1 MKLQA
6 KSSSELNKALQ
17 KSAKCIKAKNFL
29 PVLNNALLTV
39 RGEQFYLTT
48 STGDAQ
54 LTVPVPFSLVDGKLA
69 EPLAIPVNLIMPFL
83 ATLPDCTVTFTFEE
97 QTAALHMEYCTSGG
111 GKTKEGKVSLTY
123 SDGKEF
129 PIFSPLKADPTHI
142 AIPMETLDKVT
153 KGCADFV
160 SNNELRPQMCCL
172 CIDIAEDLADV
183 SFVATNGQMLYR
195 HTHTNNPNTGGSNFY
210 RSGAPGTI
218 LIHSGNFR
226 TFTAFDG
233 CEAVDVESDG
243 GMVRLSTPDGIELVC
258 KSVEQRYPNY
268 KAIIPKGNPNY
279 ICFDRKEMLATLK
292 RVSIFSDKTAN
303 LMTLTKS
310 GMFLDVAVKDVEY
323 SRSAEDQ
330 VTIAE
335 SSCAEG
341 FCIGFNV
348 AVLTSALNAIDGDTV
363 RFGFSDPSHA
373 TVFTEDTPSPSTL
386 ALCMPM
392 LVQ

>member
-39 RGEQFYLTT
+39 KGEQFYLTT

-54 LTVPVPFSLVDGKLA
+54 LTVHAPFSLVDGKLS
-69 EPLAIPVNLIMPFL
+69 EPLAIPINLIMPFL

-129 PIFSPLKADPTHI
+129 PILSPLKADPTHI
-142 AIPMETLDKVT
+142 VIPMATLDKVT

-160 SNNELRPQMCCL
+160 STNELRPQMCCL
-172 CIDIAEDLADV
+172 CIDIAEDRSDV
-183 SFVATNGQMLYR
+183 SFVTTDGQKLYR
-195 HTHTNNPNTGGSNFY
+195 HTHTNNPSTGGSDFF
-210 RSGAPGTI
+210 RGGAAGTV
-218 LIHSGNFR
+218 LVHSSNFR
-226 TFTAFDG
+226 TFSAFEG
-233 CEAVDVESDG
+233 NEAVDVESDG
-243 GMVRLSTPDGIELVC
+243 GMVRFTTADGIELMC

-268 KAIIPKGNPNY
+268 KAIIPKGSPSH

-292 RVSIFSDKTAN
+292 RVSIFSDKN
-303 LMTLTKS
+303 VNMITLTKS
-310 GMFLDVAVKDVEY
+310 GMFLDVAVKDVDF

-330 VTIAE
+330 VTIAD
-335 SSCAEG
+335 SSCADG

-348 AVLTSALNAIDGDTV
+348 SALTSSLNAIDGDTV
-363 RFGFSDPSHA
+363 RFSFTDPAHA

-392 LVQ
+392 IVK